1 MIYQL
6 FNNIYL
12 QTGAW
17 EHLGGGTAMQNATQ
31 TGAANFQQGIQ
42 ANQAGVGNRQS
53 IGSKNTSDTFKAFQ
67 KAAQEKE
74 QRERALREQSDLARQ
89 KKEQAER
96 ERKRIEH
103 ERRKER
109 EEEEALEQ
117 ARRAMMIHSHK
128 ETSASNANNQQDSLT
143 TNKVPIGPSS
153 GGSLHGGHDSPG
165 SDEAAADRA
174 RQQREQLRKDEQERR
189 RREAKANQI
198 DMNRQSD
205 LMAAFEENII

>member
-1 MIYQL
+1 MPFCHRRKKIAAPKFNEKKIASRFNSSIDDVKTILFKLKQLEILEYQ
-6 FNNIYL
+6 
-12 QTGAW
+12 
-17 EHLGGGTAMQNATQ
+17 EQN
-31 TGAANFQQGIQ
+31 
-42 ANQAGVGNRQS
+42 
-53 IGSKNTSDTFKAFQ
+53 
-67 KAAQEKE
+67 
-74 QRERALREQSDLARQ
+74 DLARQ

-117 ARRAMMIHSHK
+117 ARRAMMIHTHK
-128 ETSASNANNQQDSLT
+128 ETASNVSNPQDSIA

-165 SDEAAADRA
+165 NEESNADRA
-174 RQQREQLRKDEQERR
+174 RQQREQLRREEQERR
-189 RREAKANQI
+189 RREANANRI